1 MNGNNPEKVGISTII
16 GEAFSYWTRTL
27 MYQVMFSLLYISIL
41 ITVLFYFAE
50 YYGIMEDYLAS
61 VDELKNGMEA
71 YAEAQKKIIANPD
84 YGNFSW
90 VLIGVLTFLFP
101 LNMGLYKMFR
111 KLDLKEPLV
120 VQDLFAG
127 YVGINFFNYA
137 SYYFF
142 WFMVFSLTAPTVFLG
157 IIWVGITLF
166 SAPLMF
172 FRNLRIFQTFS
183 LNITAWKKFFPLILS
198 GILFSIIFKFVGMIT
213 IIGIP
218 FTFAFTN
225 AMIYVLYKGIFRE
238 EERPAKQ

>member
-1 MNGNNPEKVGISTII
+1 
-16 GEAFSYWTRTL
+16 
-27 MYQVMFSLLYISIL
+27 
-41 ITVLFYFAE
+41 
-50 YYGIMEDYLAS
+50 
-61 VDELKNGMEA
+61 
-71 YAEAQKKIIANPD
+71 
-84 YGNFSW
+84 
-90 VLIGVLTFLFP
+90 
-101 LNMGLYKMFR
+101 MGLYKMFR

-183 LNITAWKKFFPLILS
+183 LNITAWKKFFPLILA